1 MAVDTT
7 YIHYSNAKSF
17 LKKEKKMCAN
27 LRSIPICNV
36 IFGHIYLCI
45 HVNNQAFNCTRINL
59 NIGYTSHICTQDII
73 RLLHS
78 ITNK

>member
-17 LKKEKKMCAN
+17 EKKMCAI
-27 LRSIPICNV
+27 LRSIPLFNV
-36 IFGHIYLCI
+36 IFGHIHLYI